1 MNKKLLASTI
11 GFALVASAASGP
23 VLALDKGDWIVRVGV
38 TNVNPTNDA
47 SATELVANGSV
58 TVDSATSL
66 SIDIGYML
74 TENVALDI
82 LGAWPFK
89 HDIKGAGTAL
99 SSLGKIGETKHLP
112 PTVGLQ
118 YHFSPKSNI
127 RPYVGL
133 GINYTDFFSTKHTG
147 ALAAESLK
155 LDSSWGLAGQ
165 AGLDFDINKKWFA
178 NLDVRYMNIDT
189 KAHSSAAGNF
199 DVKIDPWVITVGIGT
214 TF

>member
-11 GFALVASAASGP
+11 GLALVASAASGP

-58 TVDSATSL
+58 TVDSANSL

-89 HDIKGAGTAL
+89 HDI
-99 SSLGKIGETKHLP
+99 
-112 PTVGLQ
+112 
-118 YHFSPKSNI
+118 
-127 RPYVGL
+127 
-133 GINYTDFFSTKHTG
+133 
-147 ALAAESLK
+147 
-155 LDSSWGLAGQ
+155 
-165 AGLDFDINKKWFA
+165 
-178 NLDVRYMNIDT
+178 
-189 KAHSSAAGNF
+189 
-199 DVKIDPWVITVGIGT
+199 
-214 TF
+214 